1 MPNTFKPN
9 LAPRRKHP
17 TNNQGSSV
25 QLLGASGQ
33 NKSRDCICHRGRVC
47 SGKWL
52 HCQESFAQAS
62 WAVIAF
68 RCNTWHEGVLDWILD
83 ISYFKAELH
92 THLRTHV
99 LGHAHLG
106 TDALILLANLFPSGT
121 DPLCIFHSLTC
132 LLEITLGFVGAVGL
146 VTISCLCEC
155 QSIAQ

>member
-1 MPNTFKPN
+1 MLNTFKPN
-9 LAPRRKHP
+9 LVPRRKHP

-25 QLLGASGQ
+25 QLLGASARTEAGTAYATEDVFAPG
-33 NKSRDCICHRGRVC
+33 NGYTVKRASR
-47 SGKWL
+47 
-52 HCQESFAQAS
+52 QAS

-92 THLRTHV
+92 THLCTHV

-146 VTISCLCEC
+146 VTISCLCKC